1 MHQSDPAFGGGTAID
16 TIFNVIDP
24 DDLRRA
30 QAEAER
36 RGVSIATAI
45 IELGLVSE
53 ADLTDFLAK
62 QYGKPAVDLSER
74 PVAVAVTQLIAR
86 DVALRLLVM
95 PVERIGSVLV
105 VAMADPSNVYATE
118 ELERLTKLDLEVVV
132 ASELGIR
139 RAIARHYPA

>member
-1 MHQSDPAFGGGTAID
+1 MHQSAPAFGGGTAID
-16 TIFNVIDP
+16 TIFNVIEP
-24 DDLRRA
+24 DDLRRV

-62 QYGKPAVDLSER
+62 QYGKPAVDLSAR

-118 ELERLTKLDLEVVV
+118 ELERLTKLELEVVV
-132 ASELGIR
+132 ACELGIR
-139 RAIARHYPA
+139 RAIARHYSA